1 MKILEKR
8 IITLLLLFTAFVV
21 TVAAQPVPNQLADQY
36 YEINQQRLSN
46 IETLTITMKM
56 ELAGYDT
63 ETTTHYIKQ
72 ESNGRL
78 ILVLDE
84 GGEEAD
90 SELLEGVYDG
100 SVEEIIR
107 AGESVS
113 NVNLGGKNAYKIVI
127 NDRDFLNE
135 LGQDE
140 FDMDDE
146 GFEIERATLWID
158 RDELVPLK
166 MIYDQYADGSG
177 VSVEIL
183 MEDYRT
189 YAGLPVAHR
198 MSMKME
204 GMDQMFSDEEIA
216 EARQAMR
223 ELEEQL
229 AEMPSAQRQ
238 MIESQMAGQFEQFE
252 QMIESGSIGST
263 LMEVIEV
270 KVNE

>member
-1 MKILEKR
+1 MKTFEKR
-8 IITLLLLFTAFVV
+8 ILTLLLPILACAV
-21 TVAAQPVPNQLADQY
+21 TVAAQPSPNQLADQY
-36 YEINQQRLSN
+36 NDISQQRLSN

-56 ELAGYDT
+56 DLSGYET
-63 ETTTHYIKQ
+63 ETTTRYIKT
-72 ESNGRL
+72 ESEGRVM
-78 ILVLDE
+78 LVLDE

-113 NVNLGGKNAYKIVI
+113 NDNLNGKNAYKIVI
-127 NDRDFLNE
+127 NDSEFLNR

-140 FDMDDE
+140 FDMDDHE
-146 GFEIERATLWID
+146 FEIEKATLWLD
-158 RDELVPLK
+158 QDELVPLK
-166 MIYDQYADGSG
+166 MVYDQYADGSG
-177 VSVEIL
+177 VSVEIV

-189 YAGLPVAHR
+189 HSGLPVAHK
-198 MSMKME
+198 MSMTME

-238 MIESQMAGQFEQFE
+238 MIESQMSGQLEQFE

-263 LMEVIEV
+263 IMEVV
-270 KVNE
+270 DVRVNE

>member
-8 IITLLLLFTAFVV
+8 IITLLLFISAFAV
-21 TVAAQPVPNQLADQY
+21 TVAAQPSPNQLADQY
-36 YEINQQRLSN
+36 HEMNQQRLSN

-56 ELAGYDT
+56 DLAGYDT
-63 ETTTHYIKQ
+63 ETTTRYVKQ
-72 ESNGRL
+72 ESDGRM

-113 NVNLGGKNAYKIVI
+113 NVTLNGKNAYKIVI
-127 NDRDFLNE
+127 NDSDFLNE

-146 GFEIERATLWID
+146 GIEIEKATLWID

-166 MIYDQYADGSG
+166 MVYDQYADGSG
-177 VSVEIL
+177 VSVEIV

-189 YAGLPVAHR
+189 HGGLPVAHR

-223 ELEEQL
+223 EMEEQL
-229 AEMPSAQRQ
+229 EQMPSAQRR
-238 MIESQMAGQFEQFE
+238 MIESQMAGQLEQFE

-263 LMEVIEV
+263 IMEVTDV
-270 KVNE
+270 RVNE